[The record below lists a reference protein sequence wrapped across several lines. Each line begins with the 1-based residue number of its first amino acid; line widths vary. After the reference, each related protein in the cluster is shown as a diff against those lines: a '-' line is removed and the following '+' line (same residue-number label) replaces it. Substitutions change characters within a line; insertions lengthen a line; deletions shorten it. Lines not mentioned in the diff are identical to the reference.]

1 MVFVGDGVA
10 VPVITAE
17 TVPTEAV
24 ADPDRSP
31 DTVAL
36 RLSDTELVWV
46 AEVVEVI
53 TTAPEAG
60 DVGEFVIVG
69 DTVEDNVNAD
79 DCVPEREVV

>member
-1 MVFVGDGVA
+1 MEFVGDGVA
-10 VPVITAE
+10 DPVIPAE
-17 TVPTEAV
+17 TVATEAV
-24 ADPDRSP
+24 ADMDWSP

-46 AEVVEVI
+46 AEVVEVT

-69 DTVEDNVNAD
+69 DIVEDSVDMD